1 MNRLTEVQ
9 VRKAKPRKGSYK
21 ISDGGWMYLLVY
33 HNGLKY
39 WLLNYRIDGQQRTQ
53 ALGVWPA
60 VGLKEAREK
69 RDQILGAGHDLA
81 RLYPEDQGFTL
92 IADSDLKSAIS
103 HYLKLKDEEKQIH
116 EKKKDLEVLIKQEV
130 KQYAQVLD
138 NKGRQLLLAGNTKT
152 IHASIAL
159 PLNKAM
165 MPPSSAVFQYHHQEG
180 AAGGVRVVC

>member
-9 VRKAKPRKGSYK
+9 VRKAKSRKRSYK
-21 ISDGGWMYLLVY
+21 ISDGGWMYLLVH
-33 HNGLKY
+33 HNGSKY
-39 WLLNYRIDGQQRTQ
+39 WRFNYQIDGQQRTH

-81 RLYPEDQGFTL
+81 WLYPKDQGSTL
-92 IADSDLKSAIS
+92 VADSELKSAIS

-130 KQYAQVLD
+130 KQHAQVLD
-138 NKGRQLLLAGNTKT
+138 NKGRQLLSWKNHDQSYFDSSTFKKDHDELYQQYSKT
-152 IHASIAL
+152 TTRRVL
-159 PLNKAM
+159 
-165 MPPSSAVFQYHHQEG
+165 QEG
-180 AAGGVRVVC
+180 